1 VFDNN
6 YVYELVNLSSG
17 LALDVYGAHTAENT
31 PIDQYTYQDH
41 ANQHFQI
48 FQVASSQWK
57 IIDLNSGKAITN
69 RCGAAGSAQ
78 LNAYNGTATD
88 NWAIDDHNG
97 HFVIWNKASNAY
109 LQAPST
115 AASAT
120 IQVTTNYNGTP
131 DTDWDLYA
139 VDSF

>member
-1 VFDNN
+1 MA
-6 YVYELVNLSSG
+6 SG
-17 LALDVYGAHTAENT
+17 STAKEM
-31 PIDQYTYQDH
+31 PGIGSRGDLKSISEGQLYMKK
-41 ANQHFQI
+41 I
-48 FQVASSQWK
+48 GSQWK

-78 LNAYNGTATD
+78 LNAYSGAATD

-97 HFVIWNKASNAY
+97 HFVIRNKASNAY

-120 IQVTTNYNGTP
+120 IQVTTNYSGTP

-139 VDSF
+139 VDSL